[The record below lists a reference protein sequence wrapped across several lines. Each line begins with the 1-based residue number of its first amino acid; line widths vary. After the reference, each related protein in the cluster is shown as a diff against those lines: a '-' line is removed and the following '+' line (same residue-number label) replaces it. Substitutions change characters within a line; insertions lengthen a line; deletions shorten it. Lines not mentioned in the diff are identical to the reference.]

1 MKKIMYVNYI
11 VSYYCEFN
19 CKYCTLTK
27 EQRKEK
33 DYLDLN
39 TIRRT
44 IKQLLY
50 VFKKHSYDQI
60 IICITGD
67 ELHNLP
73 NSLEYIQEAL
83 NILKEALTDI
93 DREKIR
99 IKMHTNANA
108 SKDFYDKHIK
118 LLEEAN
124 RFAKVEF
131 ETAYQSV
138 YHSPDMEKMLNYI
151 QSITNNIEYY
161 SSIAL
166 VNQTHFDKIKHLK
179 YHNVI
184 DFSQKLMYPK
194 FTDRNINFLV
204 VDKTGTIRNGCG
216 YNVPNSLLMMRDIN
230 HCEECPNE
238 SCSMLNDINRI

>member
-1 MKKIMYVNYI
+1 MYVNYI

-50 VFKKHSYDQI
+50 VFKKHNYDQI

-73 NSLEYIQEAL
+73 NTLEYIQEAL
-83 NILKEALTDI
+83 NILKEALIDI

-108 SKDFYDKHIK
+108 SKDFYDNHIK
-118 LLEEAN
+118 LLEKAN
-124 RFAKVEF
+124 NFAKVEF
-131 ETAYQSV
+131 ETVYQSV

-151 QSITNNIEYY
+151 QSITKNIEYY

-166 VNQTHFDKIKHLK
+166 VNQTHLDKIKHL
-179 YHNVI
+179 YHDNII
-184 DFSQKLMYPK
+184 DFSKELKYPK
-194 FTDRNINFLV
+194 FTDKNINFIV
-204 VDKTGTIRNGCG
+204 VDKTGIIRNGCG
-216 YNVPNSLLMMRDIN
+216 YNIPDILIMMHDIN
-230 HCEECPNE
+230 HCSECKNE
-238 SCSMLNDINRI
+238 SCLMLDDINRI